1 MKKLILLLPAA
12 LLLSSCITR
21 IFTVSP
27 APKPVTVVTSTPTTV
42 VTTPTYTTV
51 HTPAKPATTINVV
64 APYCN
69 ADYLDLQA
77 VAAAFAQSNTVQ
89 EFEFL
94 LNNSSIMLSNLD
106 LNGDGYIDYLRVLE
120 TVSGYNHVFLIQAV
134 LAYNV
139 YQDVATIIADVPAY
153 GTCYVQV
160 IGAPYIYGPK
170 YIIQP
175 VFARTPL
182 IYTCLRAYGY
192 RPWRSPYYWNHYPSP
207 YTHPA
212 PMPYSHY
219 SACVTTYMSNHH
231 YCNNV
236 TVVNEYHINNYTTII
251 QNDSRSDYARQNP
264 GGAATTTY
272 KGNTTTSTGANSG
285 SRGNTAASTQTSTT
299 VNANTNTGSRR
310 NDNTTAST
318 STAATPSKTTTTT
331 TGATSSRTNTATTT
345 TGATSSRGTSAT
357 TTTSTSS
364 RTAATTPGTTVSTRI
379 SSTGKTTTTTTTRA
393 ENGTTTKTVTS
404 SRTTA
409 PTRTSVSTS
418 TTPARTTSTSSRGT
432 STTTTTSGSSRR

>member
-1 MKKLILLLPAA
+1 MKKIILLLPAA

-27 APKPVTVVTSTPTTV
+27 TPTPATTVVTTTPTTI
-42 VTTPTYTTV
+42 VTTPTYTTTI
-51 HTPAKPATTINVV
+51 HTPAKPATTINVA

-139 YQDVATIIADVPAY
+139 YQDVATIVADVPAY

-175 VFARTPL
+175 VFTRTPL

-212 PMPYSHY
+212 PKPYGHY
-219 SACVTTYMSNHH
+219 NACVTTYMSNNR

-236 TVVNEYHINNYTTII
+236 TIVNEYHINNYTTII

-264 GGAATTTY
+264 SGAATTTY
-272 KGNTTTSTGANSG
+272 KGNTASSNNSSVNTG
-285 SRGNTAASTQTSTT
+285 SRGNTAASTKTSTT

-310 NDNTTAST
+310 NDNTGS
-318 STAATPSKTTTTT
+318 STAATPSKTTTTST
-331 TGATSSRTNTATTT
+331 
-345 TGATSSRGTSAT
+345 ATSSRGTAT
-357 TTTSTSS
+357 TTTTGAASS
-364 RTAATTPGTTVSTRI
+364 RGTVAPGITTVSTRI

-404 SRTTA
+404 SRTST

-418 TTPARTTSTSSRGT
+418 TTPARSTSTSSRGT